1 MAETMNLEN
10 VFKGAQ
16 EVSSPG
22 ADLRLLATDSSGI
35 PKRVSREKLRN
46 KGARIAG
53 DIRNAKWVRVAKV
66 NHGKFVSFVI
76 IAWNNYNNSRPTSLI
91 LHGYVAPSNING
103 CECVK
108 VSTLANP
115 SVFSKARMVRTETAT
130 FLDLYYS
137 QEKFNTVTVESL
149 TPGFSLCDSFEE
161 ATVPDGAA
169 FKEFAL
175 AESGGVISCTSV
187 RKGGGL
193 RDGGDDESYRG
204 DPAFGIAE
212 HPAVQEGC
220 HRLKPDGLQ
229 RLHSERVLLLRRAGS
244 YGCRERTAGNEV
256 CRTPDRDSHSIV
268 DGLSDIYSSVGA
280 VLAILS
286 FQMVWNMERMAK
298 GGGSTMYV
306 TAGKEV
312 AA

>member
-46 KGARIAG
+46 QGARIAG
-53 DIRNAKWVRVAKV
+53 DIHNAKWVRVAKV
-66 NHGKFVSFVI
+66 NYGKFVSFVI

-91 LHGYVAPSNING
+91 LHGYVATTNITG

-115 SVFSKARMVRTETAT
+115 SVFSKTRMVRTETAT

-149 TPGFSLCDSFEE
+149 TPGFTLCDSFEE
-161 ATVPDGAA
+161 ATVPEGASV
-169 FKEFAL
+169 KEFDL
-175 AESGGVISCTSV
+175 TQSGGGNFLHIS
-187 RKGGGL
+187 
-193 RDGGDDESYRG
+193 
-204 DPAFGIAE
+204 
-212 HPAVQEGC
+212 
-220 HRLKPDGLQ
+220 
-229 RLHSERVLLLRRAGS
+229 SERRRA
-244 YGCRERTAGNEV
+244 A
-256 CRTPDRDSHSIV
+256 
-268 DGLSDIYSSVGA
+268 
-280 VLAILS
+280 
-286 FQMVWNMERMAK
+286 
-298 GGGSTMYV
+298 
-306 TAGKEV
+306 
-312 AA
+312 